1 MRQSLYHSRR
11 SQTNT
16 GRRPITKSRFH
27 NMFKPLPAEITR
39 GGDDEDSTPEVAA
52 ASAATATTTATT
64 PAEGTPSTSAAAPA
78 ATVVVAATADGDI
91 GVTPPPNSTQ
101 DPPEKRRK
109 SDGDGLHSSGNSG
122 GNEYGVPH
130 QGILLQQQQQ
140 QQQQQTMQY
149 MGGMT
154 AMARTSDVRGAG
166 MTSATTLYAEP
177 SMGTTLVGTVSAA
190 GAATTGGVTTGS
202 MMTAHGLAGGA
213 TRSMG
218 VAPMTTED
226 AALYQGY
233 VPTTTPAAAVAMGQ
247 PQVQQPQMQQQP
259 QQQQQQRGGMMGMG
273 GAVPMPAYMG
283 MDGLGAPVM
292 KAGGGNAKF
301 ALIMEGAARAGLT
314 VTVGGNRYIKLD
326 VIGRGGSS
334 KVYRVLGP
342 HMDIYALKRVN
353 LQTTE
358 ESKSTIQGYKNEI
371 ELLRKLRQN
380 AMVIQLIDAEIREEH
395 RMIDIV
401 LEFGETDLAKM
412 LKQYPNGHIDLNL
425 VRVFWQQMLCAV
437 KAIHEERI
445 VHGDLKPANFVLVRG
460 MLKLI
465 DFGIAKQI
473 SQNTT
478 HIVREDRL
486 GTLSYMAP
494 EAIGDLSQLANPA
507 VPVKVSRAAD
517 TWSLG
522 CILYQMTYGRPPFN
536 KVTSMYQKVR
546 CICDPACEIDYPARP
561 GTPPALIDTLRHCLR
576 RSPTERLTLD
586 ALLAHPFLTGEPLG
600 VSHCPHCPHC
610 RALAAAATAAAAR
623 VPPTFAGTAA
633 DAASTTRNHR

>member
-39 GGDDEDSTPEVAA
+39 GGDDENDSTPEAA
-52 ASAATATTTATT
+52 APAAPT
-64 PAEGTPSTSAAAPA
+64 PAEGTPSTAAAGAPA
-78 ATVVVAATADGDI
+78 AAVVVVAAADGDA
-91 GVTPPPNSTQ
+91 GVTPPPHSTQ

-109 SDGDGLHSSGNSG
+109 SDGDGLHGSSGG
-122 GNEYGVPH
+122 EYGVTH
-130 QGILLQQQQQ
+130 QGMLHQQQ

-149 MGGMT
+149 MGGGGT
-154 AMARTSDVRGAG
+154 AAAMPRTSDVRGGGG

-177 SMGTTLVGTVSAA
+177 SMGTTLVGTAAAAAA
-190 GAATTGGVTTGS
+190 GTAAGTVTGGVTTGS
-202 MMTAHGLAGGA
+202 MMTAPGLAGGA

-226 AALYQGY
+226 AATMYQGY
-233 VPTTTPAAAVAMGQ
+233 MPAGAQAAAAAPPQ
-247 PQVQQPQMQQQP
+247 PH
-259 QQQQQQRGGMMGMG
+259 RGGGMMGMA

-292 KAGGGNAKF
+292 KAGSGNAKF

-437 KAIHEERI
+437 RAIHEERI

-576 RSPTERLTLD
+576 RCPTERLTLD
-586 ALLAHPFLTGEPLG
+586 ALLAHPFLTGEPLAAP
-600 VSHCPHCPHC
+600 HCPHCPHC
-610 RALAAAATAAAAR
+610 RALAAAASAGGASSGAAAAS
-623 VPPTFAGTAA
+623 
-633 DAASTTRNHR
+633 STTYNHR

>member
-1 MRQSLYHSRR
+1 
-11 SQTNT
+11 
-16 GRRPITKSRFH
+16 
-27 NMFKPLPAEITR
+27 
-39 GGDDEDSTPEVAA
+39 
-52 ASAATATTTATT
+52 
-64 PAEGTPSTSAAAPA
+64 
-78 ATVVVAATADGDI
+78 
-91 GVTPPPNSTQ
+91 
-101 DPPEKRRK
+101 
-109 SDGDGLHSSGNSG
+109 
-122 GNEYGVPH
+122 
-130 QGILLQQQQQ
+130 
-140 QQQQQTMQY
+140 
-149 MGGMT
+149 MG
-154 AMARTSDVRGAG
+154 
-166 MTSATTLYAEP
+166 
-177 SMGTTLVGTVSAA
+177 
-190 GAATTGGVTTGS
+190 
-202 MMTAHGLAGGA
+202 
-213 TRSMG
+213 
-218 VAPMTTED
+218 
-226 AALYQGY
+226 
-233 VPTTTPAAAVAMGQ
+233 
-247 PQVQQPQMQQQP
+247 
-259 QQQQQQRGGMMGMG
+259 
-273 GAVPMPAYMG
+273 YMG
-283 MDGLGAPVM
+283 MEGVM
-292 KAGGGNAKF
+292 KAGSGNAKF

-380 AMVIQLIDAEIREEH
+380 AMVIQLVDAEIREEH

-494 EAIGDLSQLANPA
+494 EAIGDLSMLANPA

-536 KVTSMYQKVR
+536 KVTNMYQKVR
-546 CICDPACEIDYPARP
+546 CICDPACQIDYPARP
-561 GTPPALIDTLRHCLR
+561 GTPDALIDTLRHCLR
-576 RSPTERLTLD
+576 RNPAERLTLD
-586 ALLAHPFLTGEPLG
+586 ALLAHPFLTGEPL
-600 VSHCPHCPHC
+600 CAHCPHC
-610 RALAAAATAAAAR
+610 RALAASRDATSTVAAASSS
-623 VPPTFAGTAA
+623 
-633 DAASTTRNHR
+633 ASSSVRSHR